1 MKDAIKLY
9 LDLCSIQRPLDRQ
22 DQLRIVL
29 ESEAVLGILAFCAA
43 GSAEL
48 VSSETLVFEAG
59 RTPDEK
65 RKKHSISALS
75 LSRVFV
81 KLSASI
87 EARAKQLQNEGLK
100 TMDSF
105 HVASAEHGHAEYFCT
120 CDDRLIKRTKTLKSV
135 KMKMGTPV
143 ELAEEIERWKSK

>member
-1 MKDAIKLY
+1 MKDVIKRY

-43 GSAEL
+43 GSAL
-48 VSSETLVFEAG
+48 FVSSETLVFEAG
-59 RTPDEK
+59 RTTDE
-65 RKKHSISALS
+65 RRRKHSISALS

-87 EARAKQLQNEGLK
+87 EARGRQLQNEGLK
-100 TMDSF
+100 PMDSL
-105 HVASAEHGHAEYFCT
+105 HLASAEHGQADFFCT
-120 CDDRLIKRTKTLKSV
+120 CDDRLVKRAKALKSIKV
-135 KMKMGTPV
+135 KMVTPV